1 MKLRRLFVSA
11 FASALAFG
19 VSSVGTNAAPFD
31 PIGSLEVTGTFG
43 TTGQTLSGTL
53 AFSGFLVSGANISI
67 SGVSG
72 VFDVVLGQDGFKDTP
87 TVINPNPPQEWVVAI
102 RDSSNNFRM
111 GMFFTILDLGPN
123 PTFITQILGPIVDGN
138 YINPPVDC
146 LPACTTHSADS
157 LTGGFSLG
165 RFLGKAKRAQPLGLD
180 ALRVAGGLVFGH
192 SGRALA
198 GLGFFLVERGL
209 CTFHVF
215 CVFRNTHEHPVV
227 EPHVSHFMQV
237 PLRTS
242 VKFPHS
248 PQASPS

>member
-157 LTGGFSLG
+157 LTGSFSLVPQVPGTPLIAPNIVQTKKPRPMCRGFSL
-165 RFLGKAKRAQPLGLD
+165 
-180 ALRVAGGLVFGH
+180 VAHVRYWH
-192 SGRALA
+192 LA
-198 GLGFFLVERGL
+198 DIATPS
-209 CTFHVF
+209 CTK
-215 CVFRNTHEHPVV
+215 
-227 EPHVSHFMQV
+227 
-237 PLRTS
+237 TS
-242 VKFPHS
+242 
-248 PQASPS
+248 